1 MSEAHQWSP
10 PTVTEIFERYRLPD
24 TAVGWD
30 LLQTLVG
37 QRHPTNERLLDAVQT
52 IRGEF
57 GNSWLG
63 AAKSFNSNRPEF
75 ITNAWFNNYAA
86 ELTIRLAYQIDTC
99 RGLLRYRQIRKG
111 MLRGDR
117 GEWLHSL
124 LQFEV
129 ATLSRNHGFD
139 VEFEPRLPGIETK
152 PADVRVVT
160 PDGEL
165 LIETRVVLKS
175 DLVRKNQTTTDRLFA
190 LHRQM
195 QHLTGVALTLD
206 ASGLDC
212 EVTTEFIEELETIVR
227 YTIDNDGWPVHY
239 GGVIVNL
246 FADEATVAVGPSAIE
261 PGWLR
266 IRSVVREKATK
277 YAAGSRPVWL
287 RIDALDGFWQFTPL
301 HEMSL
306 HEKLSFVAKLLVEA
320 LPSTTGVAGVVLSSG
335 LLQSQGSFQ
344 PETVNSANEGSALRL
359 LIGSFGVRE
368 ILIVPFDKTGA
379 NQAPIWHEL
388 YSNEAELPTHPRL
401 SNDVRR

>member
-1 MSEAHQWSP
+1 MGEVQQQRL
-10 PTVTEIFERYRLPD
+10 PTVSDAYEPYGLLD

-30 LLQTLVG
+30 LLQALVG
-37 QRHPTNERLLDAVQT
+37 QRQTTNGRLMDAIQT
-52 IRGEF
+52 IRVEF

-63 AAKSFNSNRPEF
+63 ATKSFNSDRPEF
-75 ITNAWFNNYAA
+75 ITNAWFNNHAA
-86 ELTIRLAYQIDTC
+86 ELTIRLACQIDTC

-111 MLRGDR
+111 MLRGHR

-129 ATLSRNHGFD
+129 AALSRNRGFD

-175 DLVRKNQTTTDRLFA
+175 DLVRKNQTTTDRFFA
-190 LHRQM
+190 LHRQL

-206 ASGLDC
+206 ASGLDG

-227 YTIDNDGWPVHY
+227 YTNDTDGWPVHY

-261 PGWLR
+261 PAWLR

-306 HEKLSFVAKLLVEA
+306 HEKLCFVAKLLIEA
-320 LPSTTGVAGVVLSSG
+320 LPCQQRV
-335 LLQSQGSFQ
+335 SQAWCCHQDFSKLKAPFN
-344 PETVNSANEGSALRL
+344 PKISM
-359 LIGSFGVRE
+359 VRTK
-368 ILIVPFDKTGA
+368 V
-379 NQAPIWHEL
+379 QH
-388 YSNEAELPTHPRL
+388 
-401 SNDVRR
+401 